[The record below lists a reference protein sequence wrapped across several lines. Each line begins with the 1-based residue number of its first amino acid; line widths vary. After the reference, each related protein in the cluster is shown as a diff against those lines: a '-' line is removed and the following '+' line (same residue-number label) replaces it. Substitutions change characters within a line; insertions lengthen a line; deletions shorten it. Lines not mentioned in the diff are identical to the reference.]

1 MATKEEIFNLMQS
14 YTNFDEMLIAAIQAG
29 NTSEA
34 RDIELQMGKLREKL
48 ASMGQLAQP
57 SQNEQPS

>member
-1 MATKEEIFNLMQS
+1 MATKDEIFNLMKS
-14 YTNFDEMLIAAIQAG
+14 YTQFDEMLVKAIQAG

-34 RDIELQMGKLREKL
+34 RDIQLQMGKLREKL

-57 SQNEQPS
+57 PQNEEPS